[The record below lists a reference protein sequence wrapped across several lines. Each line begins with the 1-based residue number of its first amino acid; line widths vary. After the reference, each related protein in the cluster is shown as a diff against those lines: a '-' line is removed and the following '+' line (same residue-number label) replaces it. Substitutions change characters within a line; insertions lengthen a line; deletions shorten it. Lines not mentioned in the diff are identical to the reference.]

1 MLQALL
7 SIKIMCIKNTI
18 PGFIINGF
26 PVKIIGG
33 TSIHLGKQP
42 QHCTTTNPEPRS
54 LKFFSQ
60 KYYTSLWSNFR
71 PHYLQTIGAVL
82 KFSLSKNF
90 IRLGISSRI
99 FFLVFFEILST
110 HLRTTHATDQSHLED
125 FILSNMLNYYHILFD
140 LKLCNKLVKFF

>member
-1 MLQALL
+1 MKGYRWNSLHTY
-7 SIKIMCIKNTI
+7 SIPSLFKACEMFSI
-18 PGFIINGF
+18 PGAYLAPILRT
-26 PVKIIGG
+26 P
-33 TSIHLGKQP
+33 
-42 QHCTTTNPEPRS
+42 NPEPRS

-110 HLRTTHATDQSHLED
+110 HLRTTHATDQSHLKD